1 MFQKRKI
8 NMDTVIVSYEIPEMM
23 IRRSGKTYYGT
34 EEELINIKNDKIIV
48 NADVAKKYGLTIEIN
63 SERSN

>member
-1 MFQKRKI
+1 MLQKRKI
-8 NMDTVIVSYEIPEMM
+8 NMDTVIVSY
-23 IRRSGKTYYGT
+23 
-34 EEELINIKNDKIIV
+34 KIIV

>member
-1 MFQKRKI
+1 MLQKRKI

-23 IRRSGKTYYGT
+23 IRRSGNTYYGT

>member
-1 MFQKRKI
+1 
-8 NMDTVIVSYEIPEMM
+8 MM

>member
-1 MFQKRKI
+1 MLQKRKI

-23 IRRSGKTYYGT
+23 IRRSGKTYYGK

>member
-1 MFQKRKI
+1 MLQKRKI
-8 NMDTVIVSYEIPEMM
+8 NMDTVIVSYEISEMM

-48 NADVAKKYGLTIEIN
+48 NVDVAKKYGLTIEIN

>member
-1 MFQKRKI
+1 MLQKRKI
-8 NMDTVIVSYEIPEMM
+8 NMDTVIVSYEISEMM